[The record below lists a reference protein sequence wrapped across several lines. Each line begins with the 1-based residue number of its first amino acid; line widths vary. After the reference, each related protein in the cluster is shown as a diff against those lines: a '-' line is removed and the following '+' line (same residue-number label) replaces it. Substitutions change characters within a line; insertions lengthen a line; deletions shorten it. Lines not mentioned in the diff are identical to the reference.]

1 MMKVNVLELLNGLN
15 DRGVLS
21 LNYKNNELLEAC
33 IALLNE
39 DEKINDSIM
48 KESLSQ
54 VKDTIAEH
62 KVVEHKLAEH
72 KGTADATTVKSA
84 PTKKRGRPR
93 KEKTFVSS
101 SSDRG
106 DDLIASLVAE
116 AQRSKQNKHSDKP
129 LTPELYDSEEAI
141 KVKKIEYDGDTY
153 LISDKNIIF
162 SFDDHEE
169 IGFYKD
175 GAVILN

>member
-33 IALLNE
+33 IALLNG
-39 DEKINDSIM
+39 DEKLNDSRLN
-48 KESLSQ
+48 ESLSQ
-54 VKDTIAEH
+54 VKDNLAEH
-62 KVVEHKLAEH
+62 KLAEHKLAEH
-72 KGTADATTVKSA
+72 KGAVDESTVKSA

-93 KEKTFVSS
+93 KEKAVVSS

-116 AQRSKQNKHSDKP
+116 AQRSKQNKASDKE
-129 LTPELYDSEEAI
+129 LTPELDDSEEAI
-141 KVKKIEYDGDTY
+141 KVKKIDYDGDTY

-162 SFDDHEE
+162 SFADHEE

>member
-62 KVVEHKLAEH
+62 KLAEH

-116 AQRSKQNKHSDKP
+116 AQRSKQNKDSDKQ
-129 LTPELYDSEEAI
+129 LTPELDDNEEAI
-141 KVKKIEYDGDTY
+141 KVKKIDYDGDTY

-175 GAVILN
+175 GTVILN

>member
-39 DEKINDSIM
+39 DEKINDSIL
-48 KESLSQ
+48 KESFCQ
-54 VKDTIAEH
+54 VK
-62 KVVEHKLAEH
+62 EHKLAEL
-72 KGTADATTVKSA
+72 KGVDATTVKSA

-93 KEKTFVSS
+93 KEKAVVS

-116 AQRSKQNKHSDKP
+116 AQRSKQNKDSDKE
-129 LTPELYDSEEAI
+129 LTPELDDNEEAI
-141 KVKKIEYDGDTY
+141 KVKKIEYEGHTY

>member
-1 MMKVNVLELLNGLN
+1 MKVNVLKLLNGLN

-39 DEKINDSIM
+39 DEKINDS
-48 KESLSQ
+48 LSQ
-54 VKDTIAEH
+54 VK
-62 KVVEHKLAEH
+62 EHKLAEH
-72 KGTADATTVKSA
+72 KLAELKGVDESTVKSA

-93 KEKTFVSS
+93 KEKTVVSS

-116 AQRSKQNKHSDKP
+116 AQRSKQNKDSDKE
-129 LTPELYDSEEAI
+129 LTPELDDNEEAI
-141 KVKKIEYDGDTY
+141 KVKKIDYDGDTY

>member
-1 MMKVNVLELLNGLN
+1 MKVNVLKLLNGLN

-39 DEKINDSIM
+39 DEKINDS
-48 KESLSQ
+48 LSQ

-62 KVVEHKLAEH
+62 KLAEHKLAEH
-72 KGTADATTVKSA
+72 KLAEHKFAEHKGTADETTVKSA

-93 KEKTFVSS
+93 KEKTVVSS

-116 AQRSKQNKHSDKP
+116 AQRSKQNKYSAK
-129 LTPELYDSEEAI
+129 
-141 KVKKIEYDGDTY
+141 
-153 LISDKNIIF
+153 
-162 SFDDHEE
+162 
-169 IGFYKD
+169 
-175 GAVILN
+175 